1 MRKTQQD
8 KIKTLR
14 EKERTSFKRKII
26 QLLYDEMRTSSLGMR
41 IEEVAASRL
50 WNRGIGSILAVVYF
64 QQNDSRRLIV

>member
-50 WNRGIGSILAVVYF
+50 WNRGIGSISAVVYF